1 MQPEIAHTVMV
12 FMMLLMCVCMC
23 VCVTGVSVEPRC
35 RCSGVESR
43 RVGKMIERVELFPPN
58 PHCTHT
64 EIIATLKGSGQQ
76 ICLDTKAPWVMKVI
90 EKIMANHSP

>member
-1 MQPEIAHTVMV
+1 MNCRMVSV
-12 FMMLLMCVCMC
+12 FMLL
-23 VCVTGVSVEPRC
+23 TFITLTAGVSVEPHC

-43 RVGKMIERVELFPPN
+43 RIGKMIASVELIRPN

-90 EKIMANHSP
+90 EKIIANRSP

>member
-1 MQPEIAHTVMV
+1 MNFRTVSV
-12 FMMLLMCVCMC
+12 FVLL
-23 VCVTGVSVEPRC
+23 TFITLTAGVSVEPRC

-64 EIIATLKGSGQQ
+64 EIIATLKSSGQQ
-76 ICLDTKAPWVMKVI
+76 ICLDTKAQWVMKVI